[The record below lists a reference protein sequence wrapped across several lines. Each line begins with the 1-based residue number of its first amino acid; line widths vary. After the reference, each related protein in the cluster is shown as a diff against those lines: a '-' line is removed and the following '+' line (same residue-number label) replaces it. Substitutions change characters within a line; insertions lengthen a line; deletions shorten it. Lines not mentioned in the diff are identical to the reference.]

1 MFKTSLEQMKERC
14 KSVQTEK
21 SSLEQMT
28 HSLRTDLD
36 RERAAKT
43 ELQARRTELE
53 SGWSAYLPWSTSLI
67 QYTAN

>member
-1 MFKTSLEQMKERC
+1 MVKTTLEQMEERC

-36 RERAAKT
+36 REKAAKT

-53 SGWSAYLPWSTSLI
+53 SGWRL
-67 QYTAN
+67 N